1 MRLNPRIKS
10 SCQEY
15 TNLHSMFT
23 YVQVYWE
30 GEHPKNNNDVTVGNS
45 CGNSNC
51 QSLVTGGCLCDTTIT
66 ESRVFKEMPS
76 SVDEVLS
83 KLTIGAYDTAA
94 YDEGTYAEAITA
106 NDVTAYVTTST
117 GAFDTKTVFEVT
129 DEIGRLHRFKNTKE
143 RVHIQGASE
152 YAFRNAPSF
161 MSVLNTEVRLSDS
174 CDYLFFYAVF

>member
-1 MRLNPRIKS
+1 MSTSYMFPFRVLQSDSTVLN
-10 SCQEY
+10 
-15 TNLHSMFT
+15 L
-23 YVQVYWE
+23 VQLY
-30 GEHPKNNNDVTVGNS
+30 
-45 CGNSNC
+45 
-51 QSLVTGGCLCDTTIT
+51 
-66 ESRVFKEMPS
+66 
-76 SVDEVLS
+76 
-83 KLTIGAYDTAA
+83 
-94 YDEGTYAEAITA
+94 ITA